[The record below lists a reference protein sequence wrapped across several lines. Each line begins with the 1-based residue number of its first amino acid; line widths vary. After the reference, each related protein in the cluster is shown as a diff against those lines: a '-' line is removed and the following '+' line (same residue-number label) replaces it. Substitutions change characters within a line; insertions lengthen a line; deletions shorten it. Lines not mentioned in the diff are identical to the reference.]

1 MKIHPIGILTVWLCF
16 CCFSGKA
23 QDQIFLRNGDGI
35 LDCFILA
42 VDDSSITFRT
52 LDQNDKTEYEIPN
65 SDTYGFLLEDPGRL
79 LAMELTYQNTL
90 VFSHPKK
97 RRKPVLKP
105 GKTVIYRLKSDT
117 LLIPRRGKMVSLSA
131 DSMVVEFI
139 RRKKIERI
147 PVALD
152 DVAMFGYTTTLT
164 QLVTLVVVPASS
176 TRDGT
181 MQIFRKLSLKNGWKW
196 QVLPPG
202 EEELSHRKYRRKFRR
217 GQLLNLPKSVR
228 KKTLRDLRGK

>member
-1 MKIHPIGILTVWLCF
+1 MGLFMNSLIGK
-16 CCFSGKA
+16 S

-35 LDCFILA
+35 LDCFILS
-42 VDDSSITFRT
+42 VDDSIITFRT

-79 LAMELTYQNTL
+79 LAIELTYQNTL
-90 VFSHPKK
+90 AFSHPKK
-97 RRKPVLKP
+97 HRKPILKP

-117 LLIPRRGKMVSLSA
+117 LFIPRRGKMISLSA

-147 PVALD
+147 PIALND
-152 DVAMFGYTTTLT
+152 IAMFGYTTLMTELI
-164 QLVTLVVVPASS
+164 TLVVVPTSS
-176 TRDGT
+176 ARDGT
-181 MQIFRKLSLKNGWKW
+181 MQIFRKLSLKNGWVWK
-196 QVLPPG
+196 VLPPG
-202 EEELSHRKYRRKFRR
+202 EEELSHRKYRRKFRK